1 MIILRY
7 SVEKQLILYAYV
19 LIIQVNTKVYL
30 GLHIMPYS
38 IIKEVKVRLW
48 SKYDVHFVANNVVN
62 ILAGI
67 NGSGKTS
74 LLPETNKLALVNING
89 KNLVVLIPSV
99 DKIVIRDKRK
109 ASNALAQDLELY
121 IFDMKT
127 GPSTM
132 SYRMS
137 MNDASADKQAYNV
150 HSGFVKITSAK

>member
-19 LIIQVNTKVYL
+19 LMLLNAIRVSTKVYL

-38 IIKEVKVRLW
+38 IIKEVKVRVW
-48 SKYDVHFVANNVVN
+48 SKYDVHFVANNDVN

-99 DKIVIRDKRK
+99 DKSVISKNTK
-109 ASNALAQDLELY
+109 
-121 IFDMKT
+121 K
-127 GPSTM
+127 
-132 SYRMS
+132 
-137 MNDASADKQAYNV
+137 
-150 HSGFVKITSAK
+150 KII

>member
-38 IIKEVKVRLW
+38 IIKEFKVRLW
-48 SKYDVHFVANNVVN
+48 SKYDVHFVANNDVN

-99 DKIVIRDKRK
+99 DKSVISKNTK
-109 ASNALAQDLELY
+109 
-121 IFDMKT
+121 K
-127 GPSTM
+127 
-132 SYRMS
+132 
-137 MNDASADKQAYNV
+137 
-150 HSGFVKITSAK
+150 KIR

>member
-19 LIIQVNTKVYL
+19 LMLLNAIQVNTKVYL

-48 SKYDVHFVANNVVN
+48 SKYDVHFVANNDVN

-89 KNLVVLIPSV
+89 KNLVVQIPSV
-99 DKIVIRDKRK
+99 DKSVISKNTK
-109 ASNALAQDLELY
+109 
-121 IFDMKT
+121 K
-127 GPSTM
+127 
-132 SYRMS
+132 
-137 MNDASADKQAYNV
+137 
-150 HSGFVKITSAK
+150 KII

>member
-38 IIKEVKVRLW
+38 IIKEGKVRLW
-48 SKYDVHFVANNVVN
+48 SKYDVHFVANNDVN

-67 NGSGKTS
+67 NGSGITS

-89 KNLVVLIPSV
+89 KNL
-99 DKIVIRDKRK
+99 
-109 ASNALAQDLELY
+109 
-121 IFDMKT
+121 
-127 GPSTM
+127 
-132 SYRMS
+132 SY
-137 MNDASADKQAYNV
+137 
-150 HSGFVKITSAK
+150 

>member
-1 MIILRY
+1 MIKGQTWVKMSVAENKSEENDIKTPVLDRKMIILRY

-19 LIIQVNTKVYL
+19 LMLLNAIQVNTKVYL

-48 SKYDVHFVANNVVN
+48 SKYDVHFVANNDVN

-99 DKIVIRDKRK
+99 DKSVISKNTK
-109 ASNALAQDLELY
+109 
-121 IFDMKT
+121 K
-127 GPSTM
+127 
-132 SYRMS
+132 
-137 MNDASADKQAYNV
+137 
-150 HSGFVKITSAK
+150 KII

>member
-1 MIILRY
+1 MKKTIQKRLYWIEKMIILRY

-19 LIIQVNTKVYL
+19 LMLLNAIQVNTKVYL

-48 SKYDVHFVANNVVN
+48 SKYDVHFVANNDVN

-99 DKIVIRDKRK
+99 DKSVISKNTK
-109 ASNALAQDLELY
+109 
-121 IFDMKT
+121 K
-127 GPSTM
+127 
-132 SYRMS
+132 
-137 MNDASADKQAYNV
+137 
-150 HSGFVKITSAK
+150 KII

>member
-38 IIKEVKVRLW
+38 IIKEAKVRLW
-48 SKYDVHFVANNVVN
+48 SKYDVHFVANNDVN

-99 DKIVIRDKRK
+99 DKSVISKNTK
-109 ASNALAQDLELY
+109 
-121 IFDMKT
+121 K
-127 GPSTM
+127 
-132 SYRMS
+132 
-137 MNDASADKQAYNV
+137 
-150 HSGFVKITSAK
+150 KIT

>member
-19 LIIQVNTKVYL
+19 LMLLNAIQVNTKVYL

-48 SKYDVHFVANNVVN
+48 SKYDVHFVANNDVN

-89 KNLVVLIPSV
+89 KNLVLLIPSV
-99 DKIVIRDKRK
+99 DKSVISKNTK
-109 ASNALAQDLELY
+109 
-121 IFDMKT
+121 K
-127 GPSTM
+127 
-132 SYRMS
+132 
-137 MNDASADKQAYNV
+137 
-150 HSGFVKITSAK
+150 KII

>member
-48 SKYDVHFVANNVVN
+48 SKYDVHFVANNDVN

-67 NGSGKTS
+67 NSSGKTS

-89 KNLVVLIPSV
+89 KNLVVLIPYV
-99 DKIVIRDKRK
+99 DKSVISKNTK
-109 ASNALAQDLELY
+109 
-121 IFDMKT
+121 K
-127 GPSTM
+127 
-132 SYRMS
+132 
-137 MNDASADKQAYNV
+137 
-150 HSGFVKITSAK
+150 KII

>member
-1 MIILRY
+1 MSIAENKSEENDIKTPVLDRKNDY
-7 SVEKQLILYAYV
+7 PSLFCGKTINFVHAYV

-48 SKYDVHFVANNVVN
+48 SKYDVHFVANNDVN

-67 NGSGKTS
+67 NGSGIIS

-99 DKIVIRDKRK
+99 DKSVISKNTK
-109 ASNALAQDLELY
+109 
-121 IFDMKT
+121 K
-127 GPSTM
+127 
-132 SYRMS
+132 
-137 MNDASADKQAYNV
+137 
-150 HSGFVKITSAK
+150 KII